1 MANNIIERIWNQNAV
16 GTIEDLSGSVFQAEA
31 GAHTFVISGVD
42 NAGTEVALSGTV
54 AGVFMKPDNTD
65 VPLTGSI
72 SNGKASVTLTAECYT
87 VPGRFGL
94 TIFVTSGSVKT
105 AVYAA
110 VGTVSRTNTGNVSAS
125 AEADVVDLINRINA
139 AVATVPASWSGLMAD
154 IAPTYSASA
163 VYPVGAYVYYNGDL
177 YRSTTAITTAESWTP
192 AHWTAAV
199 LGNDVSDLK
208 TAIDYTNNILV
219 SGYKK
224 IPGYYI
230 GSNGVISAGSNYDL
244 HCFQVSPGATIN
256 SITDSGAIVYAFYT
270 DVPQIGS
277 TSYNGSRIVRTVT
290 TEENVSVP
298 STANWI
304 AIRSPASG
312 TVTITPTSKT
322 INDIV
327 NTITAN
333 ANVQSAINADTAQK
347 IDDLDCDYI
356 HRFEFSMYGWTANA
370 GGLPTANTSVS
381 RFRTST
387 FYHFRKGETISVKWT
402 GMQIFP
408 IYCDA
413 NGICLNIVG
422 SWVDSI
428 TFDQDRYAYFNFKS
442 DDISSFNS
450 IYQEYGYMVH
460 MVNTSKSAW
469 NGKTWYC
476 FGTSMSDINPDGT
489 TGNNGTMGK
498 YPLVIDELSGMT
510 RTNKA
515 IGSGGICPGASHGGN
530 VKANIMECPY
540 DVDLVT
546 LECGLNDWGS
556 VTLGTIGDKSNDT
569 FIGNFTQCIEY
580 LTYHTRAK
588 VVLITMVG
596 TTYTDS
602 TQTTRRSPFFK
613 NSFGYYYRDYL
624 DAMIKVCE
632 MYGVEVIDGEANAMS
647 NGRLN
652 KQTVRDSIH
661 LTYLGGQIFGRYVWS
676 KLKDILGMPNILE
689 TMA

>member
-1 MANNIIERIWNQNAV
+1 MPYTIHTAKAQIRDGLGNFRNIDVFSGDVEDAKTAALAEVAAAQTAALNAIGDKANEGISQYTTNDEV
-16 GTIEDLSGSVFQAEA
+16 EA
-31 GAHTFVISGVD
+31 MLAPIFDTTTAYT
-42 NAGTEVALSGTV
+42 AGTYVRNV
-54 AGVFMKPDNTD
+54 D
-65 VPLTGSI
+65 GST
-72 SNGKASVTLTAECYT
+72 NKLYRLTADHAANTAWADTSKVE
-87 VPGRFGL
+87 VKVGSQ
-94 TIFVTSGSVKT
+94 VT
-105 AVYAA
+105 
-110 VGTVSRTNTGNVSAS
+110 
-125 AEADVVDLINRINA
+125 
-139 AVATVPASWSGLMAD
+139 
-154 IAPTYSASA
+154 
-163 VYPVGAYVYYNGDL
+163 
-177 YRSTTAITTAESWTP
+177 
-192 AHWTAAV
+192 
-199 LGNDVSDLK
+199 DLK
-208 TAIDYTNNILV
+208 SAIDYTNNILV

-224 IPGYYI
+224 IPGCFI
-230 GSNGVISAGSNYDL
+230 GSNGVISVSSNYDL

-277 TSYNGSRIVRTVT
+277 TSYNGSRIARTVN
-290 TEENVSVP
+290 TEENIRVP

-304 AIRSPASG
+304 AIRSPAGG

-322 INDIV
+322 INDII

-333 ANVQSAINADTAQK
+333 ANTQSAINADTAQK
-347 IDDLDCDYI
+347 IVDLDCDYI
-356 HRFEFSMYGWTANA
+356 HRIEFSMYGWTANA
-370 GGLPTANTSVS
+370 GGLPTVNTSVS

-413 NGICLNIVG
+413 DGNCLNIVG
-422 SWVDSI
+422 NWFDSI
-428 TFDQDRYAYFNFKS
+428 TFDQDRYAYFNFKA
-442 DDISSFNS
+442 DGVSSFANA
-450 IYQEYGYMVH
+450 YQEYAYMVH
-460 MVNTSKSAW
+460 MVNSAKSIW

-498 YPLVIDELSGMT
+498 YPLVIDELSGMI

-540 DVDLVT
+540 NVDLVT

-632 MYGVEVIDGEANAMS
+632 MYGVEVIDAEANAMS

-661 LTYLGGQIFGRYVWS
+661 FTYLGGQIFGRYVWS